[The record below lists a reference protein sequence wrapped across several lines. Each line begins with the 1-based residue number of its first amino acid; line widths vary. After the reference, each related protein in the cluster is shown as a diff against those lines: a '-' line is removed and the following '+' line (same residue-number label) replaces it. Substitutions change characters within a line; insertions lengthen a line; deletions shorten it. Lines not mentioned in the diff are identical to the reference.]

1 LRQKHLY
8 LFTRFHRACK
18 NRALLQRRH
27 AGKNLKR
34 FFSQNEIYH
43 LNHYIFTTEL
53 YPIDFPAVA
62 QRAGQ
67 STADY
72 RTEKPLSNETKGR
85 RDSTVVR
92 PSESDA
98 IYQSEKSALFF
109 LFVFI
114 KLKLN

>member
-43 LNHYIFTTEL
+43 LNHYKWKWGAI
-53 YPIDFPAVA
+53 
-62 QRAGQ
+62 RAFSFRNRPG
-67 STADY
+67 
-72 RTEKPLSNETKGR
+72 SN
-85 RDSTVVR
+85 
-92 PSESDA
+92 
-98 IYQSEKSALFF
+98 
-109 LFVFI
+109 
-114 KLKLN
+114 

>member
-43 LNHYIFTTEL
+43 LNHYKRSLQIFISIAA
-53 YPIDFPAVA
+53 PKQAPVF
-62 QRAGQ
+62 AGQ
-67 STADY
+67 VQAG
-72 RTEKPLSNETKGR
+72 K
-85 RDSTVVR
+85 
-92 PSESDA
+92 
-98 IYQSEKSALFF
+98 
-109 LFVFI
+109 
-114 KLKLN
+114 KLKMSLTKNSQSKFNSL